1 MKELKLSNVLKNSQ
15 SAMGFD
21 ASKINES
28 TGTSDIATFAAQV
41 DILIKEKFKTSLA
54 YELADVQPLA
64 TPVGNVFSLTK
75 VNTSGNSWKF
85 KVINTPVTAVTK
97 YADTGFTN
105 EAWQDLQ
112 AQFGED
118 ANDICANVLSKVSAD
133 VETHDFLTFV
143 KNNSKVMPALVAQ
156 SYEHVFTTI
165 GNAIVSMNQITF
177 RTMKAWVILPSAI
190 AGNFIADPNYFISD
204 ALDTK
209 SQYLIYKFGNT
220 KFYINHD
227 NTDQNVYVGLN
238 GDEPGTSSIIF
249 SPYQY
254 TISPATNP
262 DSGQNTLFVF
272 NRYAITL
279 NPLSVPGNEM
289 LYSFALTMPFTV

>member
-1 MKELKLSNVLKNSQ
+1 MKELKLSKVLENSQ
-15 SAMGFD
+15 LAMGFD
-21 ASKINES
+21 VSNVNES
-28 TGTSDIATFAAQV
+28 TGTSDIANFAAQV
-41 DILIKEKFKTSLA
+41 DILIKTKYKTSLA
-54 YELADVQPLA
+54 YELSDVQNLA

-112 AQFGED
+112 SQFGED
-118 ANDICANVLSKVSAD
+118 ANDICANVLSKVSAS
-133 VETHDFLTFV
+133 VETSDILTFV
-143 KNNSKVMPALVAQ
+143 KANAKVMPALVAQ
-156 SYEHVFTTI
+156 TYEQVFTTI
-165 GNAIVSMNQITF
+165 GDAIVAMNQVTF
-177 RTMKAWVILPSAI
+177 RTMKAWVLLPSSM
-190 AGNFIADPNYFISD
+190 AGNLVADPNYFLSD

-220 KFYINHD
+220 KFYVNPD

-238 GDEPGTSSIIF
+238 GDEPGTSSVIF

>member
-1 MKELKLSNVLKNSQ
+1 MKELKLSNVIKNSQ
-15 SAMGFD
+15 LAMGFD

-28 TGTSDIATFAAQV
+28 TGTSDIANFASQV
-41 DILIKEKFKTSLA
+41 DILIKTKYKTSLA
-54 YELADVQPLA
+54 YELADIQPLA
-64 TPVGNVFSLTK
+64 TPVGNVFS
-75 VNTSGNSWKF
+75 VHNENISGNSWKF
-85 KVINTPVTAVTK
+85 KVINTPVTAVSK

-112 AQFGED
+112 SQFGED
-118 ANDICANVLSKVSAD
+118 ANDICANILSKVSASI
-133 VETHDFLTFV
+133 ETTDTLAFI
-143 KNNSKVMPALVAQ
+143 KANAKAMPALVAQ
-156 SYEHVFTTI
+156 TYEQVFTTI
-165 GNAIVSMNQITF
+165 GDAIIAMNQVTF
-177 RTMKAWVILPSAI
+177 RTMKAWVLLPSAI
-190 AGNFIADPNYFISD
+190 AGNLVVDPNYFLSD

-220 KFYINHD
+220 KFYINPD
-227 NTDQNVYVGLN
+227 NTDTNVYVGLN
-238 GDEPGTSSIIF
+238 GDEPGTSSLIF

-289 LYSFALTMPFTV
+289 IYKFALTMPYSS